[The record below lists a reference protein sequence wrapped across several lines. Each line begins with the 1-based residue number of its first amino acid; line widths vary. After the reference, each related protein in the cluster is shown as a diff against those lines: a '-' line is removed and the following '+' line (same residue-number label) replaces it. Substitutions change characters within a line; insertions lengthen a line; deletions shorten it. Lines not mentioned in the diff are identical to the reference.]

1 MSVQPEMAAAA
12 CSAGR
17 SHVEYGRALR
27 HSRRVRVLKYL
38 LPVLSVILIVAFA
51 GVSWIGT
58 VLPEGIAIQSTAIED
73 GKIVMR
79 NPVMT
84 GQNNSEQPYS
94 LKASRAVQ
102 DLATPDVIVLEDIV
116 ADMPVSDSISAQL
129 IAPRGSY
136 DRAAERMVFTEPF
149 RIETSS
155 GMSAE
160 LQSAEV
166 DIGAG
171 NMVSNGPVSVKSP
184 EASIVAKSMRMQD
197 KGRSVIFETD
207 VRMTITPSAIR
218 AAEKAPVNDSGTAAQ

>member
-1 MSVQPEMAAAA
+1 MSVQPEMAAAYPH
-12 CSAGR
+12 GR
-17 SHVEYGRALR
+17 SHVEYARALS
-27 HSRRVRVLKYL
+27 HSRRVRILKYL
-38 LPVLSVILIVAFA
+38 LPVLSVIVIVGFA

-102 DLATPDVIVLEDIV
+102 DLATPDLIVLEDIV
-116 ADMPVSDSISAQL
+116 ADMPVSDSVSATL
-129 IAPRGSY
+129 TAPRGSY
-136 DRAAERMVFTEPF
+136 DRAAERMAFTEPF

-160 LQSAEV
+160 LQTAEV
-166 DIGAG
+166 DIAAG
-171 NMVSNGPVSVKSP
+171 SMVSNSPVSVTSP
-184 EASIVAKSMRMQD
+184 EASIVAQSMRMQD
-197 KGRSVIFETD
+197 KGRSVVFETG
-207 VRMTITPSAIR
+207 VRMTITPNAVR
-218 AAEKAPVNDSGTAAQ
+218 AAAEAPTNDSGTAAQ